1 MAAKLGTRA
10 AELAAV
16 LRQTGLAG
24 QVRVGVPLPLD
35 EAKNPYF
42 PGTHSPPG
50 AEEDALEVLLRPS
63 GREEI
68 RGRLIELEGG
78 ASSGRTALAYR
89 MAAGAS
95 ARGELVGWVDL
106 PNALDPRSLRRAGVQ
121 LEGLLWVRPARAQA
135 ALRAAELLLRTGFA
149 LVVLDLEGAARP
161 TLIGLGTAVWSR
173 MLRAVRQARA
183 TTVLLGT
190 HQVSGSFAT
199 LGLYTKRRRAL
210 FDRGLFEG
218 LESSTTI
225 GRNRTGPTG
234 TEYSFRLSQR
244 PTPE

>member
-1 MAAKLGTRA
+1 MTAKLGTRA
-10 AELAAV
+10 AELAAL

-24 QVRVGVPLPLD
+24 QVRVGVPLALD

-63 GREEI
+63 RRET

-78 ASSGRTALAYR
+78 PSSGRTALAYR

-121 LEGLLWVRPARAQA
+121 LEGLLWVRPTRAQA

-149 LVVLDLEGAARP
+149 VVVLDLEGAARR
-161 TLIGLGTAVWSR
+161 TLEGLGTAVWSR
-173 MLRAVRQARA
+173 MLRAVRQARS

-190 HQVSGSFAT
+190 HRVSGSFAT
-199 LGLYTKRRRAL
+199 LGLYTERRRTL

-218 LESSTTI
+218 FESSTTI